1 MSEPPP
7 DTSPALPSNRRATWR
22 KYLLS
27 ASPFVFTV
35 VVSVALTLLVQAALP
50 PSRSVPATQ
59 QAPSAGEQPA
69 QTAAAATPLP
79 TQRAARP
86 PAPSPAPPVAGSP
99 ASAGSGTASAEG
111 SERTDLASLQR
122 EVNRLWSAYYL
133 ARAANQVADAE
144 AALRVNDLHEVE
156 QMLITVDASLARAYE
171 RSAEQEKGPINEFRI
186 QVGQIHENLR
196 VRPEGMDQQL
206 RRLRQSMLSLVDEG
220 N

>member
-1 MSEPPP
+1 
-7 DTSPALPSNRRATWR
+7 
-22 KYLLS
+22 
-27 ASPFVFTV
+27 
-35 VVSVALTLLVQAALP
+35 
-50 PSRSVPATQ
+50 
-59 QAPSAGEQPA
+59 
-69 QTAAAATPLP
+69 
-79 TQRAARP
+79 
-86 PAPSPAPPVAGSP
+86 VAGSP
-99 ASAGSGTASAEG
+99 GTAQAAGSTTTNED
-111 SERTDLASLQR
+111 TDLAALQR

-196 VRPEGMDQQL
+196 MRPQGMDQQL